1 MAPALSREGRVFIGL
16 LSFNPTEVL
25 TTLDSWP
32 GTFLWN
38 ASRSF
43 FNTSWIYGQ
52 VQNFGGRP
60 GVYGRLD
67 AAAYDFPKAFAEA
80 GSLEGLGTFSEA
92 LEQNPVAVDLLMAQ
106 VKHRRLQASLLWV
119 A

>member
-1 MAPALSREGRVFIGL
+1 MRA
-16 LSFNPTEVL
+16 
-25 TTLDSWP
+25 

-67 AAAYDFPKAFAEA
+67 AAAYDFPTAFAEA

-106 VKHRRLQASLLWV
+106 VKHRRLQASLR
-119 A
+119 AGGA

>member
-1 MAPALSREGRVFIGL
+1 MCHHRLVV
-16 LSFNPTEVL
+16 LSFSNLVEVL
-25 TTLDSWP
+25 TTNSKNFCA

-43 FNTSWIYGQ
+43 FNTSWIYGE